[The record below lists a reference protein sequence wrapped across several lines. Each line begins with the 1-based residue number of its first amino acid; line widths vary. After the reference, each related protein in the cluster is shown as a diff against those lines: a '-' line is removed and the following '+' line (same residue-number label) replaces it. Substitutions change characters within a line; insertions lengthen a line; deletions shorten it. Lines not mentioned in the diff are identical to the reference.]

1 MIFGEMKDL
10 SNVYFKAGSRDDL
23 LKNMSHY
30 QRKMV
35 KLARN
40 HDLQQTQK
48 VIAKHLAK
56 IR

>member
-1 MIFGEMKDL
+1 MSILMQD
-10 SNVYFKAGSRDDL
+10 VRDDL

-40 HDLQQTQK
+40 HNLQQTQK
-48 VIAKHLAK
+48 VIAKQLLKISLENLLAAIK
-56 IR
+56 